1 MSHHESAAKGAD
13 ARLVDRMLF
22 FTDAVFAIVLTLLAL
37 EMRPPP
43 ASVQGDEALLQ
54 GILATSK
61 VFASYFVSFALGAA
75 FWVAH
80 LRTSRMLHVWDW
92 PTTLVNLIH
101 LVTVGL
107 LPYAASLLGQH
118 IGSGIA
124 FYGYSGIVSAVSLTG
139 ALFWLT
145 ATRDKGRL
153 VGGMDW
159 RRRIAGFLRT
169 AALGIAFGSGIVIT
183 FVLHRPEIGRYGF
196 VLVIPIVALSRVLAG
211 GEKI

>member
-43 ASVQGDEALLQ
+43 ASVTGDDALLA
-54 GILATSK
+54 GILATRR
-61 VFASYFVSFALGAA
+61 VFASYFVSFGLGAA

-80 LRTSRMLHVWDW
+80 LRTSRMLHAWDW
-92 PTTLVNLIH
+92 PTTVVNLIH
-101 LVTVGL
+101 LATVGL

-118 IGSGIA
+118 IGSGLA
-124 FYGYSGIVSAVSLTG
+124 YYGYSGIITAVSLTG

-145 ATRDKGRL
+145 ATREKGRL
-153 VGGMDW
+153 VGGMSL
-159 RRRIAGFLRT
+159 RLRVAGFLRT
-169 AALGIAFGSGIVIT
+169 AALGIAFGSGILIT
-183 FVLHRPEIGRYGF
+183 FVLHRPEIGRYGW
-196 VLVIPIVALSRVLAG
+196 VGVVPLVWLSRLVAG
-211 GEKI
+211 GEKM